1 MIEGNGTNSETGKFY
16 LYTQAPAL
24 MSFRESQ
31 TAIPQEIMV
40 YDTAVVLTASTE
52 GTDTIYEGTSEDLIF
67 RIVLHE
73 DGSLDYRQAAK
84 VRLNATNEGK
94 PQVNDYVSVVEGV
107 DMKVDDEGN
116 ITGGFQS
123 WIIMQI
129 DGGTPGEAAMKGE
142 LRSKGSLYAV
152 ANLTMK
158 SGYPK
163 HTSMPCVE
171 EAFEYSITDL
181 TEGMVTVEHPYQLGW
196 TDGSTFG
203 SFEYN
208 NSVTGGDVTPPDEE
222 KCEELNKKVQ
232 EIFSDSEWQID
243 FIEDSGTVSPPEE
256 ALPQA

>member
-31 TAIPQEIMV
+31 TAIPQEVMV
-40 YDTAVVLTASTE
+40 YDTAVALAVSTE

-84 VRLNATNEGK
+84 VQVIFDGENRTNIA
-94 PQVNDYVSVVEGV
+94 VSVVEGV
-107 DMKVDDEGN
+107 NMEVDDEGN
-116 ITGGFQS
+116 IAGGFQS
-123 WIIMQI
+123 WNIMQI
-129 DGGTPGEAAMKGE
+129 DDNPPAESAMFGE

-158 SGYPK
+158 SRLQK
-163 HTSMPCVE
+163 DKSMPSVKD
-171 EAFEYSITDL
+171 AFVYSITDL
-181 TEGMVTVEHPYQLGW
+181 TEGMVTIGHPYQLGW

-208 NSVTGGDVTPPDEE
+208 NSVTGGEVPPPDEE
-222 KCEELNKKVQ
+222 KCEELNEKIQ
-232 EIFSDSEWQID
+232 EIFKDSKWQID
-243 FIEDSGTVSPPEE
+243 FIEDSGTVSPPVE